1 MRSDCRPCWTRLWGD
16 SVDINAIPAN
26 WPYAAQMRRVQSRPH
41 DWAVTEAGQG
51 PTLLMLHGAG
61 GSAHSFR
68 ALIPLLAPQYHLV
81 IPDLPGQGFTRAGNK
96 GRLGLDH
103 MAEDLTRLCEAMAIK
118 PRFILGH
125 SAGAAIALRMSESM
139 AVNGV
144 VGLNAALGAFEGA
157 AGVMFPLLARVLA
170 MTPFIP
176 TFVSRLWGN
185 PATVKKLITSTG
197 SNLDADGLACY
208 LALVQDRDHIDGTL
222 GMMAQWKLDGL
233 LARLP
238 DLRTPTLLIAST
250 GDKAVPAK
258 TSREAAARMPNTTYV
273 ELPKLGHLVHEE
285 AAQMIATPLLDWLAK
300 RA

>member
-1 MRSDCRPCWTRLWGD
+1 M
-16 SVDINAIPAN
+16 NAIPAN
-26 WPYAAQMRRVQSRPH
+26 WPFAAQMRRVASRPH
-41 DWAVTEAGQG
+41 DWAVVEVGSG
-51 PTLLMLHGAG
+51 PTILMLHGAG

-68 ALIPLLAPQYHLV
+68 ALIPLLTPHYHLL

-96 GRLGLDH
+96 GRLGLDP
-103 MAEDLTRLCEAMAIK
+103 MAEDLARLCETMTIK

-125 SAGAAIALRMSESM
+125 SAGAAIALRMSETM
-139 AVNGV
+139 GVDGV
-144 VGLNAALGAFEGA
+144 VGLNGALGAFEGA

-197 SNLDADGLACY
+197 SNLDAEGVACY
-208 LALVQDRDHIDGTL
+208 LALVQDRAHIDGTL

-238 DLRTPTLLIAST
+238 TIKTPTLLIAT
-250 GDKAVPAK
+250 AGDKAVPARV
-258 TSREAAARMPNTTYV
+258 SGDAATRLPNATYM
-273 ELPKLGHLVHEE
+273 ELPKLGHLAHEE
-285 AAQMIATPLLDWLAK
+285 AAQKMAGLVLDWLAK
-300 RA
+300 QPVRKP